1 MEKIKKNKKI
11 YIAICAFVIC
21 ICVIICI
28 IIDKQN
34 NNEEVHIESNLQE
47 LSNVQIE
54 NTSQNNTK
62 EINKNIEKIIVHVSG
77 EVNAPNIYELKKE
90 SRIAD
95 AIEIAGGLTERADIS
110 KVNLAYTL
118 SDGEKITIPAEGEQ
132 KINEEDIVSRQS
144 DGSAGNEWNSP
155 KRKDKININIATQ
168 TELECLTGVGPS
180 LASKIIEYRKN
191 NGKFRKIED
200 LKNVSGIGEAKF
212 NGLKDE
218 IEV

>member
-11 YIAICAFVIC
+11 YIAICAFIIC

-34 NNEEVHIESNLQE
+34 KNEEVHLESNLQE
-47 LSNVQIE
+47 VNNVQVE
-54 NTSQNNTK
+54 NTAKNNTNG
-62 EINKNIEKIIVHVSG
+62 INESIEKIIVHVSG
-77 EVNAPNIYELKKE
+77 EVHAPNIYELKKE
-90 SRIAD
+90 ARIAD

-118 SDGEKITIPAEGEQ
+118 SDGDKIIIPAKGEQ
-132 KINEEDIVSRQS
+132 KTNEEKIVSKQSDGIVINEE
-144 DGSAGNEWNSP
+144 NSQ
-155 KRKDKININIATQ
+155 KNKNKININTATQ

-191 NGKFRKIED
+191 NGKFRKKED
-200 LKNVSGIGEAKF
+200 LRNVSGIGDAKF